1 MGIGNAIIT
10 MMDKNTLEIK
20 DKLIS
25 YATSLDTK
33 DWVALNSVFDK
44 SATAEYGSD
53 SIGLKIKSSSRNEIV
68 SMCKSSLNGC
78 GFTQHLL
85 GNFIININIDNENAT
100 SKCYVRVYHV
110 GLEPNEKEFYEMF
123 GEYIDDW
130 RLIDNSWF
138 IIHRKLI
145 VNFEKGNREKVL
157 AP

>member
-1 MGIGNAIIT
+1 
-10 MMDKNTLEIK
+10 MDEYISQIK

-25 YATSLDTK
+25 YATSLDTRN
-33 DWVALNSVFDK
+33 WVALNAVFDE

-53 SIGLKIKSSSRNEIV
+53 SIGLKIKSSSRKEIV
-68 SMCKSSLNGC
+68 NMCKSSLNGC

-85 GNFIININIDNENAT
+85 GNFIINIDNENAT
-100 SKCYVRVYHV
+100 SKCYVRVYHA

-123 GEYIDDW
+123 GEYIADW
-130 RLIDNSWF
+130 KLIDNSWF